1 MRFPSATPARARKT
15 RRLGA
20 ACLVALSA
28 ALASCGGGTQSTP
41 FVPDRVLAF
50 GDEASVI
57 DTAGRK
63 YTVNALSATTG
74 AIDCATHVLWTQVV
88 ATGRYGLVFPECNP
102 NNVVN
107 PTSRIRAQPGA
118 RAAGL
123 AAQIDAQIA
132 AGGFTNRD
140 LSLVMIGAND
150 VTDALALFPASGVN
164 QLVAQM
170 TAAGRQLGQQVNRM
184 ADLGSRVVIST
195 VIDITSS
202 PYAATQPNAGVLVDC
217 PREVGETD
225 RNVPLAT
232 CLVDRFNA
240 AMRTTIYNDGRRIG
254 LVLGDVMVRNYV
266 QIPALGGF
274 VNAVSAACS
283 PIAPLPTCTT
293 ATLSAVDAG
302 AFTWL
307 WAADTQLSPGGH
319 AQLGALASSRAGTNP
334 F

>member
-1 MRFPSATPARARKT
+1 MRFVSATPARAPWT

-20 ACLVALSA
+20 ACLVAASAVLS
-28 ALASCGGGTQSTP
+28 SCGGGTASTP

-63 YTVNALSATTG
+63 YTVNALSASTG
-74 AIDCATHVLWTQVV
+74 AVDCATNVLWIQVV
-88 ATGRYGLVFPECNP
+88 ATGRYGFVFPECNP
-102 NNVVN
+102 NNVAN

-118 RAAGL
+118 RVAGL

-132 AGGFTNRD
+132 AGGFTGRD

-150 VTDALALFPASGVN
+150 VIDALALYPATDVG
-164 QLVAQM
+164 QLVSQV
-170 TAAGRQLGQQVNRM
+170 TAAGRLLGQQINRM
-184 ADLGSRVVIST
+184 ADLGTRVV
-195 VIDITSS
+195 VSS
-202 PYAATQPNAGVLVDC
+202 VLDLNASPFAATQPNARVGVDC
-217 PREVGETD
+217 PRVLGETD
-225 RNVPLAT
+225 RNVPLIT

-254 LVLGDVMVRNYV
+254 LVLGDVMVRNYL
-266 QIPALGGF
+266 QFPLLGGF
-274 VNAVSAACS
+274 TNTVDAACAAT
-283 PIAPLPTCTT
+283 APLPTCTT
-293 ATLSAVDAG
+293 ATLSGTDVG

-319 AQLGALASSRAGTNP
+319 AQLGSLAASRAATNP